1 MNSALRP
8 KSGFVPSEKSEPSV
22 LALIR
27 QLEAATEDDNEHD
40 LDNAIASWLY
50 ENARVCGALVN
61 YDPPL
66 WLIRNGGWVNSL
78 DAAANLATRILPRW
92 GFDCGQPARMGEH
105 GGRPWADC
113 WPPVE
118 DGEVRAFRL
127 GGPRP
132 TPNHSNAETMPL
144 ALCIAILKATTAL
157 PADSV
162 GIRAADEQKTETGE

>member
-1 MNSALRP
+1 MSLVHSGASASIP
-8 KSGFVPSEKSEPSV
+8 GEDAV
-22 LALIR
+22 LVLIHR
-27 QLEAATEDDNEHD
+27 LEAATEDDNEYD

-50 ENARVCGALVN
+50 ENARLCDALVN

-66 WLIRNGGWVNSL
+66 WLIRNGGWVRSV
-78 DAAANLATRILPRW
+78 DAAMALAERMLPRW

-118 DGEVRAFRL
+118 DGEQRSFRL

-132 TPNHSNAETMPL
+132 TPHHSNAATPAL
-144 ALCIAILKATTAL
+144 ALCLAIMKARTAVEG
-157 PADSV
+157 PSV
-162 GIRAADEQKTETGE
+162 GTQGGEDK